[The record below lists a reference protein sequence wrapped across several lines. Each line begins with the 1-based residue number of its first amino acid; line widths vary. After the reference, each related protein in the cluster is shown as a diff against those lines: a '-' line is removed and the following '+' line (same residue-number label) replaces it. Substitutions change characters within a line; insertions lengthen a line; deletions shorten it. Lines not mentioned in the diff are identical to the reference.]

1 MDFDNFDY
9 DDTLNTL
16 ISEGDG
22 YSIRGSDHTNDD
34 GEVPYNFDAVF

>member
-16 ISEGDG
+16 ITEG
-22 YSIRGSDHTNDD
+22 YSIRGSDHTNDE
-34 GEVPYNFDAVF
+34 GEVSYNFDNVF